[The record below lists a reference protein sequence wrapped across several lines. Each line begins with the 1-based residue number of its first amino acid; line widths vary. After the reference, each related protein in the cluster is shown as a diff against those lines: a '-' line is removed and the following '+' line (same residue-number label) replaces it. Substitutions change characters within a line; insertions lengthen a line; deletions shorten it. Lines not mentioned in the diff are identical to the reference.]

1 MREVEV
7 RAPDRPDR
15 IRPTLRGLKI
25 TDISLLTFRSSIQV
39 FSDKDYKPSPASS
52 VLLGLTGD
60 GKERAHLSKGVG
72 DLVPGAVVYL
82 YVWFHLTFHAR
93 VGWEDG
99 WQGGWVRSNMD

>member
-25 TDISLLTFRSSIQV
+25 TDISLLTFRSSVQV

-60 GKERAHLSKGVG
+60 VKERAHLPKGAG
-72 DLVPGAVVYL
+72 NLVPGCGSLSLCLVSSNISCK
-82 YVWFHLTFHAR
+82 
-93 VGWEDG
+93 
-99 WQGGWVRSNMD
+99 GWVGG